1 MGVGKVSQGLAP
13 FSGSGVVTAQF
24 VISQLRS
31 SMSLSTFL
39 VPLGKRHWC
48 IEDEQGRRL
57 GQIHRRA
64 QQLFVLEP
72 EGEPTLDAIKGEYPS
87 QRAVMDTIIGCTGG
101 PCRMKRKS

>member
-1 MGVGKVSQGLAP
+1 
-13 FSGSGVVTAQF
+13 
-24 VISQLRS
+24 
-31 SMSLSTFL
+31 MSLCTFL
-39 VPLGKRHWC
+39 VPFGKRHWC

-87 QRAVMDTIIGCTGG
+87 QRAVMDAIIDCTGG